1 MPARIAASFDEEEAF
16 DPADEAVVLA
26 VTVMVV
32 VVVADVVSFGPVEPD
47 VLLLITRPVGT
58 RNALTLLCDGV
69 SQVPSVEFP
78 VPEQK
83 SCADTAHISCP
94 PSLEAE
100 SSKQGSSVS

>member
-1 MPARIAASFDEEEAF
+1 MPAPIAASFDEEERC
-16 DPADEAVVLA
+16 DPADEAAALA

-32 VVVADVVSFGPVEPD
+32 VIVAYVVSFGPVEPD
-47 VLLLITRPVGT
+47 VRLLIIRPVGT
-58 RNALTLLCDGV
+58 WNALMLLCDGV

-78 VPEQK
+78 VPQQN

-100 SSKQGSSVS
+100 RQGSSVN